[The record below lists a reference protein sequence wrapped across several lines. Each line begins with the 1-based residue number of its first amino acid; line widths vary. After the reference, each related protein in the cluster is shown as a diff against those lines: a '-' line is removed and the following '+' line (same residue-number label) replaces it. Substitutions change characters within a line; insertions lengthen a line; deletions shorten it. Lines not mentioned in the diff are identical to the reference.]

1 MRREEGRRE
10 KGTGDGHVRLR
21 IDQYVLMHSGR
32 IVRVRALAGATF
44 LCFLSLSKLHNSHST
59 SYHQILRRCFVHNVK
74 LACSTFT
81 TDPPYSD
88 NKT

>member
-44 LCFLSLSKLHNSHST
+44 LCFFVFE
-59 SYHQILRRCFVHNVK
+59 QI
-74 LACSTFT
+74 T
-81 TDPPYSD
+81 
-88 NKT
+88 